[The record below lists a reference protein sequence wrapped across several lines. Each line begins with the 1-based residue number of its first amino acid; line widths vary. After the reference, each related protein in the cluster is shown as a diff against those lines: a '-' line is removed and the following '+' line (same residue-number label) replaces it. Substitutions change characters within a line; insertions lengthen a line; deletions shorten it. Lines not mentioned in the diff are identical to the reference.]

1 MIQLTR
7 SSMGFGLNR
16 FVTQVDPNLL
26 CSICA
31 GVLEEAVIT
40 PCGHSFCNECLHIWL
55 DRPNTNSC
63 PSCRSDISVVDII
76 PVLALRGMIDGLA
89 VYCDNKE
96 NGCKLVLKLDKL
108 SSHGQVCE
116 FALIECGAC
125 GKSIKRFEL
134 PDHHEEC
141 EVIKDLVSKHRRR
154 AKEEPTIEGLTNQI
168 AVLEVDLNKTKKAL
182 MVSEG
187 DVRRVKSEL
196 RELQYQLEMR
206 LYEENDFDADWDP
219 DYNYGYS
226 PASIAQLASLV
237 TRHLLNKPYYID
249 RNRVF
254 NAIKRCYDYYHSYA
268 GYSQD
273 VHMLL
278 ATSYASNWFTENQR
292 SNFDSWLQNL
302 THTRF
307 LAHS

>member
-1 MIQLTR
+1 
-7 SSMGFGLNR
+7 MGYGLNR
-16 FVTQVDPNLL
+16 FVTHVDPNLL

-40 PCGHSFCNECLHIWL
+40 PCGHSFCNECLHTWL

-63 PSCRSDISVVDII
+63 PSCRSGVSERDVI

-89 VYCDNKE
+89 VYCDNNE
-96 NGCKLVLKLDKL
+96 NGCKMVLKLDKL
-108 SSHGQVCE
+108 TTHLQVCE
-116 FALIECGAC
+116 FALIQCGAC
-125 GKSIKRFEL
+125 GRSVRRCEL
-134 PDHHEEC
+134 PDHHENC
-141 EVIKDLVSKHRRR
+141 EVIKDLVAKHKRR
-154 AKEEPTIEGLTNQI
+154 EEPTIDGLTKQI

-182 MVSEG
+182 MDSEG

-196 RELQYQLEMR
+196 RELQFQLEMR
-206 LYEENDFDADWDP
+206 LYEESDFDADWDP
-219 DYNYGYS
+219 DYSYGYS

-237 TRHLLNKPYYID
+237 TRNLLTKPYYID
-249 RNRVF
+249 RNRIF

-292 SNFDSWLQNL
+292 SNFDLWLRNLARDRFL
-302 THTRF
+302 THT
-307 LAHS
+307 

>member
-1 MIQLTR
+1 
-7 SSMGFGLNR
+7 MGYGLNR
-16 FVTQVDPNLL
+16 FVTHVDQNLL

-40 PCGHSFCNECLHIWL
+40 PCGHSFCNECLHTWL

-63 PSCRSDISVVDII
+63 PSCRSGVSERDVI

-89 VYCDNKE
+89 VYCDNNE
-96 NGCKLVLKLDKL
+96 NGCKMVLKLDKL
-108 SSHGQVCE
+108 TTHLQVCE
-116 FALIECGAC
+116 FALIQCGAC
-125 GKSIKRFEL
+125 GRSVRRCEL
-134 PDHHEEC
+134 PDHHENC
-141 EVIKDLVSKHRRR
+141 EVIKDLVAKHKRR
-154 AKEEPTIEGLTNQI
+154 EEPTIDGLTKQI

-182 MVSEG
+182 MDSEG

-196 RELQYQLEMR
+196 RELQFQLEMR
-206 LYEENDFDADWDP
+206 LYEESDFDADWDP
-219 DYNYGYS
+219 DYSYGYS

-237 TRHLLNKPYYID
+237 TRNLLTKPYYID
-249 RNRVF
+249 RNRIF

-292 SNFDSWLQNL
+292 SNFDLWLRNLARDRFL
-302 THTRF
+302 THT
-307 LAHS
+307 

>member
-1 MIQLTR
+1 
-7 SSMGFGLNR
+7 MGYGLNR
-16 FVTQVDPNLL
+16 FVTHVDQNLL

-40 PCGHSFCNECLHIWL
+40 PCGHSFCNECLHTWL

-63 PSCRSDISVVDII
+63 PSCRSGVSERDVI

-89 VYCDNKE
+89 VYCDNNE
-96 NGCKLVLKLDKL
+96 NGCKMVLKLDKL
-108 SSHGQVCE
+108 TTHLQVCE
-116 FALIECGAC
+116 FALIQCGAC
-125 GKSIKRFEL
+125 GRSVRRCEL
-134 PDHHEEC
+134 PDHHENC
-141 EVIKDLVSKHRRR
+141 EVIKDLVAKHKRR
-154 AKEEPTIEGLTNQI
+154 EEPTIDGLTKQI

-182 MVSEG
+182 MDSEG

-196 RELQYQLEMR
+196 RELQFQLEMR
-206 LYEENDFDADWDP
+206 LYEESDFDADWDP
-219 DYNYGYS
+219 DYSYGYS

-237 TRHLLNKPYYID
+237 TRNLLTKPYYID
-249 RNRVF
+249 RNRIF
-254 NAIKRCYDYYHSYA
+254 NAIKRYYDYYHSYA

-292 SNFDSWLQNL
+292 SNFDLWLRNLARDRFL
-302 THTRF
+302 THT
-307 LAHS
+307 